1 MQKSTREVSSLQE
14 KKIAKA
20 LGGRRTSNSGAGDFD
35 KGDLYIGSSWLIEAK
50 TCMQPKSSFSI
61 KKDWLTKM
69 KQEQFAC
76 NKLHSALCFDFG
88 DQKERYYVVDEKLF
102 KNIIELIEQQ
112 DLYESSIR

>member
-61 KKDWLTKM
+61 KKDWLAKM